1 MLDIGK
7 PMDLRS
13 ILNTK
18 MLGEHEKSGTF
29 FITSE

>member
-7 PMDLRS
+7 PMYLSS
-13 ILNTK
+13 IPNTK
-18 MLGEHEKSGTF
+18 MLGEHEKPGAF